1 VEKSSRIG
9 KLNAVGEPP
18 SALLGI
24 MVKEPLAGQVKTR
37 LCPPLS
43 PDEAA
48 RLYAIAMQE
57 TVQRFATGPVPVV
70 LFYAGAASYFEERF
84 PGVPLCPQ
92 GSGDL
97 GGRLNGA
104 MTQLLGTGCR
114 AAVIIG
120 SDSPDLPQTQVDAAL
135 TALAGNDAVTIPAG
149 DGGYVLIGCS
159 RACPAL
165 FEAIDWSTAQV
176 LTQTRQQAEQNGIG
190 YVEIGAWH
198 DIDDIGALRALLRR
212 SPETATAR
220 FARQEL
226 AHLIEPGPEG
236 R

>member
-1 VEKSSRIG
+1 
-9 KLNAVGEPP
+9 
-18 SALLGI
+18 

-43 PDEAA
+43 PAAAA
-48 RLYAIAMQE
+48 RLYAVAMQE
-57 TVQRFATGPVPVV
+57 TVQRFATGSVPVV
-70 LFYAGAASYFEERF
+70 LFYAGDASYFEERF

-92 GSGDL
+92 GPGDL
-97 GGRLNGA
+97 GQRLNRA
-104 MTQLLGTGCR
+104 MTELLGTGCR
-114 AAVIIG
+114 AVAVIG
-120 SDSPDLPQTQVDAAL
+120 SDSPDLPHAQVDAAFS
-135 TALAGNDAVTIPAG
+135 ALESSDAVTIPAG

-159 RACPAL
+159 RDCPAL
-165 FEAIDWSTAQV
+165 FETIDWSTAQV
-176 LTQTRQQAEQNGIG
+176 LDQTRQQAAQNGIR

-198 DIDDIGALRALLRR
+198 DIDDIGALRALLQR

-220 FARQEL
+220 CARQEF